1 MKQALAVLM
10 ALMMTVVSLAGCSGE
25 DVGPY
30 QERIDELESAQA
42 SDQNNITALN
52 LTVKSLESN
61 VLDLDATIADLN
73 SQIAALD
80 AQITELKSE
89 INYLNEQNTTKKAA
103 IDQMAGDLLILEASK
118 TIIQEQVSSL
128 TSANQFANQE
138 IASLQALASE
148 LNETIS
154 DLQATIADMEGSS
167 PSVLLVEVYCGM
179 IWPED
184 SFKAAIYSFVAE
196 YELGYGPS
204 VGCYL
209 DDGNPSYADAAI
221 ELEENWDN
229 SGDALAYAQ
238 DWVDSNAANYGK
250 DPFDLASVFNT
261 SGGGLGWSD
270 DSNSGNQ
277 EEDCAEFQN
286 SEDSANDDGNASS
299 FFEIEENPN
308 PDSPG
313 LKCFSKYVEVFGLG
327 IYAEPGLSDAQVLH
341 AAAILAELLDND
353 EDGTV
358 DDQALLSRLLNM
370 SAIVPMFDSEQGFDY
385 FADHYTGNGVSAVL
399 FSDEVDPSQPGHW
412 GSDATIEEIMHTINH
427 VGHVSVYPAA
437 FGLEPDSSL
446 LSDAMDV
453 ARGGQFVD
461 HPGTYPDEAWYHYD
475 DTTCDYQCMAI
486 EYIYWAQVSN
496 MGILNDT
503 ATCDG
508 IANEWEPCSKDL
520 LESMDVLIYALIT
533 DSQYHLPQN
542 APDGEYDPQ
551 V

>member
-1 MKQALAVLM
+1 MEKTIAILM
-10 ALMMTVVSLAGCSGE
+10 AILLTTISLAGCTGDE
-25 DVGPY
+25 TWY

-154 DLQATIADMEGSS
+154 DLQATIAALG
-167 PSVLLVEVYCGM
+167 EVYCGM

-184 SFKAAIYSFVAE
+184 SFKAAVYSFVAE
-196 YELGYGPS
+196 YELDYGS
-204 VGCYL
+204 AVGCYL
-209 DDGNPSYADAAI
+209 DYVDIEYPNPAI
-221 ELEENWDN
+221 ELEDNWDH

-250 DPFDLASVFNT
+250 DPFDLESEFYT

-277 EEDCAEFQN
+277 EGDCAEFQN
-286 SEDSANDDGNASS
+286 LEDSANDDGNASS